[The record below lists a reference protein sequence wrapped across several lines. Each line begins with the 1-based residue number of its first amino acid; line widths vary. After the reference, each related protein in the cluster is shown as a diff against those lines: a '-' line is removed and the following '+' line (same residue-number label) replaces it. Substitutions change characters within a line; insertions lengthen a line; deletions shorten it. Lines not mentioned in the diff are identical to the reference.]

1 MQKLA
6 YALIGIGAVVLA
18 VWGIKEFFID
28 PEVDLLIRIAVG
40 AVGLGLLVLLGV
52 VLRDRL
58 RSNKNDRFKGVD
70 R

>member
-6 YALIGIGAVVLA
+6 YALIGIGAVVLV
-18 VWGIKEFFID
+18 VWGVKEFFID

-52 VLRDRL
+52 VLRDRR
-58 RSNKNDRFKGVD
+58 RSSKDDRFKEVE

>member
-6 YALIGIGAVVLA
+6 YALIGTGAVVLVVWA
-18 VWGIKEFFID
+18 VKEFFTD

-40 AVGLGLLVLLGV
+40 AVGLGLLVLLGA
-52 VLRDRL
+52 VLRDRR
-58 RSNKNDRFKGVD
+58 RSSKDDRFKEVE

>member
-6 YALIGIGAVVLA
+6 YALIGIGAVVLLI
-18 VWGIKEFFID
+18 WGVKEFFID

-40 AVGLGLLVLLGV
+40 AVGLGLLVLFGV
-52 VLRDRL
+52 VLRDRK
-58 RSNKNDRFKGVD
+58 RSSKNDRFKEVE

>member
-6 YALIGIGAVVLA
+6 YALIGTGAVVLVVWA
-18 VWGIKEFFID
+18 VKEFFTD

-58 RSNKNDRFKGVD
+58 RSGKNDRFKEVE